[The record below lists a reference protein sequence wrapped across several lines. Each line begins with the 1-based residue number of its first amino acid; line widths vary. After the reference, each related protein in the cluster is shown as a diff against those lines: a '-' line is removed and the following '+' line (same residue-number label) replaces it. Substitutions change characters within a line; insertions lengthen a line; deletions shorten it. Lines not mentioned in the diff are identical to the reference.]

1 MSRYFDNK
9 ELFVGPT
16 TKQYGSHMVTTN
28 VIKETKIKYI
38 NIDSRFRDEYNYS
51 NLANYYFTLPERIND
66 VKTMTVCNIELPL
79 SIFNISADLGNNFF
93 SVYKTSSTTDVSMID
108 ISYGFY
114 TLNSFYSA
122 NPLKT
127 TINSAIAN
135 KGISNLVIDFSNN
148 YTCNTC
154 PSANSII
161 RTYNGFCT
169 QFKNTSGSTPITLD
183 FAVTSSG
190 TFDKYN
196 LKSKLGWALG
206 FHEPTY
212 TIPPGGTIYSD
223 SFVNLNIPR
232 YVYLVVDEFSK
243 GNQSSFIS
251 PLPSSLVNKN
261 ILARISLDYQKYD
274 FGDILIGNPFNGV
287 LVTDTRSYTGKT
299 DLQKLNVQIVNEWGI
314 PVNLNG
320 LDFSFTVAIECE

>member
-79 SIFNISADLGNNFF
+79 SVFNISADLGNNYFRVF
-93 SVYKTSSTTDVSMID
+93 KTGSAIDSSMID
-108 ISYGFY
+108 VSYGSYDLTPFY
-114 TLNSFYSA
+114 GS

-127 TINSAIAN
+127 GINTALAN
-135 KGISNLVIDFSNN
+135 KGASTLTIDFSNN
-148 YTCNTC
+148 YNNGNTIT
-154 PSANSII
+154 N
-161 RTYNGFCT
+161 TYNGFYS
-169 QFKNTSGSTPITLD
+169 QFKNTSGTPITVD
-183 FAVTSSG
+183 FAVTSTGS
-190 TFDKYN
+190 FDKYN
-196 LKSKLGWALG
+196 LKAKMGWLLG
-206 FHEPTY
+206 FHDVSY
-212 TIPPGGTIYSD
+212 TIPAGGTIYSD
-223 SFVNLNIPR
+223 SFVNLNFPR
-232 YVYLVVDEFSK
+232 YLYLVVDEFSR
-243 GNQSSFIS
+243 GNQSSFVS
-251 PLPSSLVNKN
+251 PLPSSLINKN
-261 ILARISLDYQKYD
+261 ILARISIDYRKYD
-274 FGDILIGNPFNGV
+274 FGDIIVGNQFNGV
-287 LVTDTRSYTGKT
+287 LLSDNRSYTGKT

-320 LDFSFTVAIECE
+320 LDFSFTIMVEHE